1 MKMFSPRRV
10 NIVAAAI
17 DEGEDRWDIY
27 GVFMAVEGIRD
38 GRCDLVMDG
47 SDTCFQF

>member
-1 MKMFSPRRV
+1 MFSPRRV

-27 GVFMAVEGIRD
+27 GAFMAVEGTRD
-38 GRCDLVMDG
+38 ERCDLVIDG
-47 SDTCFQF
+47 SDTDFQC